1 MDREIVEGVRS
12 AVGVMTAFLG
22 EYDDD
27 QTELASRMATQYVSE
42 GGGSAEGASFL
53 VTGFV
58 HLTRWL
64 LGEIETTTGIPP
76 EQTLQKVAGQVSKLL
91 DGDRE

>member
-12 AVGVMTAFLG
+12 AVGVMTAFVDG
-22 EYDDD
+22 YDEHDTD
-27 QTELASRMATQYVSE
+27 LASRMASQYVSE
-42 GGGSAEGASFL
+42 GGGPADGGSFL

-64 LGEIETTTGIPP
+64 LGEIETATGQPP
-76 EQTLQKVAGQVSKLL
+76 EAVLQKVAAEASRLL
-91 DGDRE
+91 DGGQ

>member
-12 AVGVMTAFLG
+12 AVAVMTAFLD
-22 EYDDD
+22 EYDDHE
-27 QTELASRMATQYVSE
+27 TALASQMATQYVSE
-42 GGGSAEGASFL
+42 GGGSAEGGSRL

-64 LGEIETTTGIPP
+64 LGEIETKTGTPP
-76 EQTLQKVAGQVSKLL
+76 EETLQKVAGEASRLL
-91 DGDRE
+91 DGGD